1 MGQSLAMSE
10 ASDSTVDQA
19 PDPAPDEP
27 SEATADERPALRNPF
42 RSESDAFRLLVIIG
56 VAIAV
61 MIAAVKLGGPW
72 VGIPV
77 VVLVFGAG
85 IRATFRWLRLAV
97 ADREAEGPQPF

>member
-1 MGQSLAMSE
+1 MSDV
-10 ASDSTVDQA
+10 SDSTAEAA
-19 PDPAPDEP
+19 PSDGPEGAAGAAAE
-27 SEATADERPALRNPF
+27 ERPALRNPF

-77 VVLVFGAG
+77 AVIVFGAG